1 MKSWIS
7 FLLPEDEYREKKIL
21 YFLSEGAIILLIY
34 LTAIFIINK
43 YISYFQ
49 IDLEFSLFTGIWV
62 FLGYVFIRYIISGME
77 YTDISTEQD
86 YNKKLKVTFV
96 KSVGFVVI
104 FVLLYIVFMLPS
116 SVNEWFDMI
125 GVSFIAG
132 LILFSL
138 DYISLKKSY
147 RKNKDLL

>member
-104 FVLLYIVFMLPS
+104 FVLLYTVFMLPS

-125 GVSFIAG
+125 GISFIGG

>member
-96 KSVGFVVI
+96 KSVGFIVI
-104 FVLLYIVFMLPS
+104 FVLLYTVFMLPS

-125 GVSFIAG
+125 GISFIGG